1 MSTSEDPKKLKVAD
15 LKIELAKRNLSTEGL
30 KPELVNRLQ
39 EALDEEEFG
48 LGASDPK
55 TEVLEEKV
63 EEPTPSSP
71 VKESPPS
78 PVKEE
83 VASSSP
89 AKSTTDGTITT
100 DTPPTTDIPTDTIPT
115 SKKERELK
123 AAVPRAGQTQEE
135 AEKIVAEKRLAWA
148 QKKKDLAE
156 AKEKKKLQKA
166 EAAELAAKELEDKVI
181 KDAEFEKVKAARAA
195 RFGIPVFVKPVPV
208 AKPVVGV
215 KKEGEK
221 NNNENKRKGGND
233 NATNNKNNNHQQ
245 QQGNKKQKQQQQQ
258 QQAAPQKPKKTKEE
272 LEQLLARAVKYNT
285 GNQESLKAELR
296 GFKF

>member
-1 MSTSEDPKKLKVAD
+1 M
-15 LKIELAKRNLSTEGL
+15 
-30 KPELVNRLQ
+30 
-39 EALDEEEFG
+39 
-48 LGASDPK
+48 
-55 TEVLEEKV
+55 
-63 EEPTPSSP
+63 
-71 VKESPPS
+71 
-78 PVKEE
+78 
-83 VASSSP
+83 
-89 AKSTTDGTITT
+89 
-100 DTPPTTDIPTDTIPT
+100 
-115 SKKERELK
+115 
-123 AAVPRAGQTQEE
+123 
-135 AEKIVAEKRLAWA
+135 
-148 QKKKDLAE
+148 
-156 AKEKKKLQKA
+156 
-166 EAAELAAKELEDKVI
+166 EDKAI

-258 QQAAPQKPKKTKEE
+258 QQAAPQKPKKTKGE